1 VSKSREEKAAY
12 LRAWRDQ
19 NPDHDRRTRKTR
31 RTSDGSGSSR
41 ERRQEEW
48 RRYAREVRQPI
59 INREKLLRGACLVCG
74 LAVTVDNLVAFDF
87 DHRDPATKR
96 GRGVSGSSTHYIE
109 AEMAK
114 CDLLC
119 ANCHRIKTWRE
130 KDILNVRGFI
140 AIDPGCD
147 PLF

>member
-1 VSKSREEKAAY
+1 MAKTKAEKAEY
-12 LRAWRDQ
+12 YRAWRDR
-19 NPDHDRRTRKTR
+19 NPGRDKGRNRKN
-31 RTSDGSGSSR
+31 DGNGAIR
-41 ERRQEEW
+41 ERRQEQW

-59 INREKLLRGACLVCG
+59 INREKLRRGSCMTCG
-74 LAVTVDNLVAFDF
+74 LVVTVDNLVAFDF

-96 GRGVSGSSTHYIE
+96 RRGVSGASTHYIE

-130 KDILNVRGFI
+130 KDILTARGDVSI
-140 AIDPGCD
+140 ELGDT
-147 PLF
+147 LF